1 MNYLIELLKR
11 LDMAEDFIILKSM
24 FLLLQILF
32 ELKQT
37 ASAWPVIAFIEV
49 KLKEADKILQ

>member
-1 MNYLIELLKR
+1 LIELLKR
-11 LDMAEDFIILKSM
+11 LDLAEEFIVLKGM

-37 ASAWPVIAFIEV
+37 ASAWPVIAYIEV